1 MPVSHEH
8 GAVLGSGEALE
19 QGIRAL
25 KISLLLLLLTSILQG
40 FIAILGG
47 SAALL
52 ADTLH
57 NLADALTAL
66 PLWVAFA
73 LGRRQASRRFTYG
86 YNRAQDVV
94 GVLIVLV
101 ILASGGVAAW
111 ESLRSLA
118 HRRVPTHLELGLA
131 AGVLGFL
138 GNELV
143 AQYKIRVGERIGSAA
158 LKAEGQHS
166 RVDGLASLGVVVGL
180 GGVWLGYPLLD
191 PLAGLAITAF
201 ILWVGA
207 QSGGEIL
214 ARMMDAIDPETIQQ
228 AERLAQAVEGVR
240 GVDRVRAR
248 WVGNEIFLDLTI
260 YVDGE
265 RTIREGHAVA
275 ARARDELRGHLPRV
289 TDVVIHVDP
298 FPLDGQQPPS
308 GGS

>member
-8 GAVLGSGEALE
+8 AAVLGSGEALE

-25 KISLLLLLLTSILQG
+25 KISLLVLLLTSLLQG

-57 NLADALTAL
+57 NVADALTTL

-101 ILASGGVAAW
+101 ILASGAVAAW

-118 HRRVPTHLELGLA
+118 HGEVPTHLELGLA
-131 AGVLGFL
+131 AGLLGFL

-143 AQYKIRVGERIGSAA
+143 AQYKIRVGEGIGSAA
-158 LKAEGQHS
+158 LKADGQHS

-207 QSGGEIL
+207 QSGREIL
-214 ARMMDAIDPETIQQ
+214 ARMMDAIDPETIHQ

-248 WVGNEIFLDLTI
+248 WLGNEIFLDLTI

-265 RTIREGHAVA
+265 KTIREGHAVA
-275 ARARDELRGHLPRV
+275 ARARDELRGHLRRV
-289 TDVVIHVDP
+289 TDVVVHVDP
-298 FPLDGQQPPS
+298 FPPDRRQAPS
-308 GGS
+308 GES